1 MRASVAR
8 ILDTRRTVAA
18 ASISTLA
25 LGYFF
30 IFVWAP
36 HPWSWQGIDAYHE
49 LAKALAR
56 GEPFQT
62 TDVPWGYAY
71 YAAFFYWLFG
81 ERIWIPLVVQATLN
95 GAVPFLLYWLVE
107 PLAGRRVAVLAA
119 LIAGVFSFNTIYA
132 STQSSDTICT
142 VLFLTGL
149 LCFARGVR
157 AAELGAFAASGVL
170 FGLVPIG
177 RA

>member
-1 MRASVAR
+1 MRESLANV
-8 ILDTRRTVAA
+8 LDSTRTVTA
-18 ASISTLA
+18 ASIITIA
-25 LGYFF
+25 IGYFF

-95 GAVPFLLYWLVE
+95 GAVPLLLYWLVE
-107 PLAGRRVAVLAA
+107 PLAGRRVAVLSA
-119 LIAGVFSFNTIYA
+119 LIAGIFSFNTIYA
-132 STQSSDTICT
+132 STQSSDSICT
-142 VLFLTGL
+142 VLFLAGL
-149 LCFARGVR
+149 VALAKGARDGR
-157 AAELGAFAASGVL
+157 LSAFVASGVL
-170 FGLVPIG
+170 FGLVPQF
-177 RA
+177 